1 MIKVERSI
9 TGTDELTL
17 TIAKLWMKVDD
28 TADDTLIT
36 SLITQAKDIIE
47 QYVNFTLT
55 PATIT
60 LTATARKQLYLPF
73 GPVQT
78 ITSVKNYDGDAVEY
92 TYEGLYIDFDTQ
104 VYSVTSPENAYVQTT
119 TIYTTGTTSIPSG
132 LMLGWKEVVLYLYE
146 NRGDVDIQNLL
157 SNNQNLQQYRTK
169 IWI

>member
-1 MIKVERSI
+1 MVKIEKTV

-17 TIAKLWMKVDD
+17 EVAKLWMKVDD

-36 SLITQAKDIIE
+36 SLITEAKNIIE
-47 QYVNFTLT
+47 EYINFTIT

-60 LTATARKQLYLPF
+60 IVASPRTKLFLPY

-78 ITSVKNYDGDAVEY
+78 ITSVKNYDGDDVDY

-104 VYSVTSPENAYVQTT
+104 VYSVTKPENVYVQTT
-119 TIYTTGTTSIPSG
+119 TIYTSGTTSIPSG
-132 LMLGWKEVVLYLYE
+132 LLLAWKEVVLYLYE
-146 NRGDVDIQNLL
+146 NRGDMDIKQLL